1 MSLKT
6 LPVLFLNLGGE
17 MMYILDQRLNA
28 QNIPPGKAKKVM
40 HDILATMLNKR
51 FMEELFKPQDAYSR
65 KAMRT
70 VFDRLAHASIMR
82 LNSASMDKLYDLM
95 TMALK
100 YQVSLSKQP
109 QDVLMV
115 TLNHMDTIRE
125 YSRGNSQILEQVD
138 YVYSLINE
146 AYSTM
151 TPGEF
156 QLIRQTLLNF
166 FQDMHIRV
174 SIFLKDKV
182 QTPNG
187 RFILPKG
194 GKVPWGSETP
204 GVIRFYNDQGE
215 QANLSSFFVEGKY
228 QLPDKPGSFEILG
241 DRGTRLG
248 VNMYTMARPV
258 ETSISTTESVTSK
271 PSIQSTKSEADDVN
285 NTESAKAELNLL
297 NHLLAGANKDSKDFR
312 LNLFDSDAQEQVA
325 EKQYAKVRHREVVV
339 DATQRSQRSEI
350 TQLMNEFSIESS
362 GAGGDKGDDLLA
374 LMDST

>member
-1 MSLKT
+1 
-6 LPVLFLNLGGE
+6 
-17 MMYILDQRLNA
+17 
-28 QNIPPGKAKKVM
+28 
-40 HDILATMLNKR
+40 
-51 FMEELFKPQDAYSR
+51 
-65 KAMRT
+65 
-70 VFDRLAHASIMR
+70 
-82 LNSASMDKLYDLM
+82 
-95 TMALK
+95 
-100 YQVSLSKQP
+100 
-109 QDVLMV
+109 MV

-258 ETSISTTESVTSK
+258 ETSISTTASVTSK
-271 PSIQSTKSEADDVN
+271 PSIQSTKSEADEVN

-325 EKQYAKVRHREVVV
+325 EKQYEKVRHREVVV